1 VLTPVFERRRDVGIA
16 RLSGVVQLSMLAPME
31 KLEAVGLTGTVR
43 AQYDL

>member
-1 VLTPVFERRRDVGIA
+1 VRGRCTFTGGVEIA
-16 RLSGVVQLSMLAPME
+16 RLPGVVQLSMLAPME